1 MGECTEDH
9 SPSTTLGSGRS
20 IPRGYLPFVQA
31 GTSLAIFRS
40 LMANFSRINHAF
52 RCTIELS
59 PVCLSADLNCGDGPS
74 KDNSRLIIASLE
86 ELQRA
91 ADANS
96 HVMGRSKRRGRK
108 SMGSE
113 ERQEVSERM
122 KKYWAGRRSSK
133 QQPIADSRIANGK

>member
-1 MGECTEDH
+1 MDLH
-9 SPSTTLGSGRS
+9 K
-20 IPRGYLPFVQA
+20 
-31 GTSLAIFRS
+31 
-40 LMANFSRINHAF
+40 
-52 RCTIELS
+52 TIQ
-59 PVCLSADLNCGDGPS
+59 DLYAE
-74 KDNSRLIIASLE
+74 KEKLERVIASLE

-122 KKYWAGRRSSK
+122 KRYWASRRTAPK
-133 QQPIADSRIANGK
+133 RPETDVHA